1 MATDRGYDEP
11 PKKSNTLWYV
21 LGGIAIGVLV
31 LCCLP
36 CGGISFWFYYQNNQK
51 EQRVANEPGIPIT
64 ATQLNTEYQQNSAGA
79 HTKYFDKV
87 LAVSGK
93 VTSKNLT
100 GVTLDNAVDAVGA
113 ASANNEALNKLN
125 IGDTV
130 TVKGI
135 CQDKPFGSTIQLANA
150 RLAK

>member
-1 MATDRGYDEP
+1 MATDPGYDRP

-21 LGGIAIGVLV
+21 LGGIAIGVVV

-36 CGGISFWFYYQNNQK
+36 CGGIVGWGLYENNRK
-51 EQRVANEPGIPIT
+51 EQRVANEAGLQIT
-64 ATQLNTEYQQNSAGA
+64 ATQLATEYQNPANA

-87 LAVSGK
+87 LVVSGK

-113 ASANNEALNKLN
+113 ATANNEALNKLN
-125 IGDTV
+125 IGDQV

-135 CQDKPFGSTIQLANA
+135 CQDKPLGNTIQLANA
-150 RLAK
+150 RMAK

>member
-1 MATDRGYDEP
+1 MATDPGYDQP

-21 LGGIAIGVLV
+21 LGGIAVGVVV

-36 CGGISFWFYYQNNQK
+36 CGGIGGWIYYTNNAK
-51 EQRVANEPGIPIT
+51 EQRVATEPGIPIT
-64 ATQLNTEYQQNSAGA
+64 AAQLVADYNQNPANA

-87 LAVSGK
+87 LVVSGK
-93 VTSKNLT
+93 VTTKNLT

-125 IGDTV
+125 VNDQA

-135 CQDKPFGSTIQLANA
+135 CQDKPFGTTIQLANA
-150 RLAK
+150 RLVK

>member
-1 MATDRGYDEP
+1 MASDPGYDRP

-21 LGGIAIGVLV
+21 LGGIAIGVVV

-36 CGGISFWFYYQNNQK
+36 CGGIVGWGFYTNSQK
-51 EQRVANEPGIPIT
+51 EQRVANEPGQVVT
-64 ATQLNTEYQQNSAGA
+64 AQQLQQEYQNPANA

-87 LAVSGK
+87 LVVSGK

-113 ASANNEALNKLN
+113 ATANNEALNKLN
-125 IGDTV
+125 VGQEV
-130 TVKGI
+130 KVKGI
-135 CQDKPFGSTIQLANA
+135 CQDKPFGNTIQLANA
-150 RLAK
+150 RIAP

>member
-11 PKKSNTLWYV
+11 RPKKSNTLWYV

-36 CGGISFWFYYQNNQK
+36 CGGMSFWFYYQNNQK
-51 EQRVANEPGIPIT
+51 EQRVANEPGMQIG
-64 ATQLNTEYQQNSAGA
+64 ATQLNTEYQNPTAA
-79 HTKYFDKV
+79 HAKYFDKV
-87 LAVSGK
+87 LVVNGK

-113 ASANNEALNKLN
+113 ATANNEALNKLN
-125 IGDTV
+125 VGDTV

-135 CQDKPFGSTIQLANA
+135 CQDKPFGNTIQLANA
-150 RLAK
+150 RIAK